1 MSPPG
6 TIPAHHSGNT
16 RKHPL
21 RGPTGYK
28 CHGKQILPRLD
39 LVRAGRPVFLD
50 VEGIEL
56 TDLSSVLMKGVGRVS
71 VVNEKDEIVLDTF
84 VSYPSD
90 VSHRPG
96 WYKSGVGWKDI
107 RPDNFA
113 RPIGVVLH
121 ELKAIFDKAGTVV
134 GHALEN
140 EQQYLRGLPWS
151 HWHLRDTQRFS
162 GFAQYAGNPEHP
174 RPGLKVLA
182 LSVAGIKIQEKV
194 HCSVQ
199 DARATRRIY
208 SMHSDGIEK
217 EQSEAVFQAKL
228 LYTNFPREYN
238 PATDPTAKYLVVA
251 DLTEQMASLGIEPPA
266 LSSSMP
272 VGEANEGTDEIEAKL

>member
-21 RGPTGYK
+21 CGPTGYK
-28 CHGKQILPRLD
+28 CRGKQILPRID

-56 TDLSSVLMKGVGRVS
+56 TDLSSVLMKGVARVS
-71 VVNEKDEIVLDTF
+71 IVNERDEMILDTF

-113 RPIGVVLH
+113 RPIGVVLL

-134 GHALEN
+134 GYALEN
-140 EQQYLRGLPWS
+140 EQQYLRGLLWS

-162 GFAQYAGNPEHP
+162 GFSKYAGNPEHP

-199 DARATRRIY
+199 DARATRKIY
-208 SMHSDGIEK
+208 SMHSEGIEK
-217 EQSEAVFQAKL
+217 EQSEAELQVKL

-238 PATDPTAKYLVVA
+238 PATDPTAKYLVA
-251 DLTEQMASLGIEPPA
+251 TDLTKWMQNLDTEPQA
-266 LSSSMP
+266 LSDS
-272 VGEANEGTDEIEAKL
+272 VTAGEAKEGADEIEAKL